1 MARSFGKDEDEKKG
15 NDKRAPKLE
24 GAAGGCSCAAGDEE
38 DGAAAVVQQPQ
49 YFPEEIRDEAAEGQ
63 HLYLDFVRTEIQ
75 RHGLEVQLPCL
86 TISNEQPVAEI
97 VDPARLLDW
106 TRAGQELRQLADAF
120 TQSKERQSVRKRAQD
135 LSLDS
140 LDVDNFFQLLQELFD
155 MFLHLL
161 LLTLSLSLGGGITR
175 ERILVLFFFCADVAI
190 EALRKGFHQTFHQL
204 ITWSLKYI
212 ATSVA
217 QYVHSLG
224 GWGVVLRQSLDIA
237 YHLTACCAFVAVVAA
252 CVVYIR
258 RNLS

>member
-1 MARSFGKDEDEKKG
+1 MARSFGEDEK
-15 NDKRAPKLE
+15 DKRNEKKAPDAE
-24 GAAGGCSCAAGDEE
+24 GAAALSGRSGQDED
-38 DGAAAVVQQPQ
+38 DGAHVQPPL
-49 YFPEEIRDEAAEGQ
+49 YFPEDIREDAAEGQ

-75 RHGLEVQLPCL
+75 RHGMDVELPCL
-86 TISNEQPVAEI
+86 ELSNEHAVTDI
-97 VDPARLLDW
+97 VDPARMVDW

-120 TQSKERQSVRKRAQD
+120 SRSKERQSVRKRAQN

-140 LDVDNFFQLLQELFD
+140 LDVDNFFQLLQELF
-155 MFLHLL
+155 H
-161 LLTLSLSLGGGITR
+161 GGGITR

-190 EALRKGFHQTFHQL
+190 EALRRGFHQTFHQL
-204 ITWSLKYI
+204 ISWSLRYI

-237 YHLTACCAFVAVVAA
+237 YHVTACCAFVAVVAA